1 MSKKKAAAVSVAGE
15 IQRNEIAR
23 INKSIKNDRQHTIPA
38 TGRRNPRPL
47 IVLGE
52 YLKKHR

>member
-23 INKSIKNDRQHTIPA
+23 INQSIKNESHHEIPV

-47 IVLGE
+47 VLLSN